1 MLKFVKV
8 TIKNLYK
15 HLLIIFFKNI
25 YPYPLILKNKKKDG
39 TVEEYKI
46 KMGKDNYTLFKFQK
60 GRVFTNTNDTTSYI
74 SNKNFLSEASMQ
86 YYKFDGINSYNGKL
100 IDNSSL
106 KIGTPK
112 LKKKIKGNV
121 LSLLSGGASRDNF
134 THWFTDVLPR
144 IMIYEKKFKLKNINR
159 FYVPS
164 VRYRFQIESLK
175 MMGIEE
181 KKIISS
187 EKIKHLS
194 ADNIYAT
201 THPCF
206 HLPAKV
212 KKWSLDFLNK
222 KFKSKSNNKDY
233 SKIFIDRDQLKL
245 IKKDIE
251 KYKNYR
257 ILLNEIEIKNFLS
270 LKGFKIIKP
279 ENFSFREQLKIFS
292 SAKYVV
298 GLYGAALMMLAFC
311 KKKTNIL
318 EIKPSLAGDE
328 FRNISRLRGLN
339 HVQINLDPIY
349 KSSTPQNGLINCPID
364 IIDKKLKFFN

>member
-1 MLKFVKV
+1 M
-8 TIKNLYK
+8 
-15 HLLIIFFKNI
+15 
-25 YPYPLILKNKKKDG
+25 
-39 TVEEYKI
+39 
-46 KMGKDNYTLFKFQK
+46 
-60 GRVFTNTNDTTSYI
+60 R
-74 SNKNFLSEASMQ
+74 
-86 YYKFDGINSYNGKL
+86 
-100 IDNSSL
+100 
-106 KIGTPK
+106 
-112 LKKKIKGNV
+112 
-121 LSLLSGGASRDNF
+121 
-134 THWFTDVLPR
+134 
-144 IMIYEKKFKLKNINR
+144 
-159 FYVPS
+159 
-164 VRYRFQIESLK
+164 
-175 MMGIEE
+175 

-364 IIDKKLKFFN
+364 IIDKKLKFLINNYGALTRTRTANLLITNQLLYQLSYEGLIVL